1 MKDTLLHQ
9 SGVVNPEYEE
19 PLLDSLCRDV
29 SSTPPGDCEK
39 QDFGVSLRNALDPVT
54 ALPDHQWIIFR
65 ASYQKEKSIAD
76 DLTSKG
82 ILTYLPMHNV
92 YKRVG
97 KKLVHK
103 RRPMINSMLFAYTTF
118 ERASDFLAN
127 SGTKDSIPYLHYYY
141 DHTRKN
147 SYGRDIVA
155 TLSLHDMKQFV
166 KITSVDSDF
175 VKLIDQDREK
185 FRELL
190 PGQQVRI
197 MSGPFQGIIGK
208 YIRLHQHN
216 CVAIELPHIGMIH
229 TAYIPQHSIEVI
241 TE

>member
-1 MKDTLLHQ
+1 MKETLLHQ
-9 SGVVNPEYEE
+9 SGVVNPESEE
-19 PLLDSLCRDV
+19 PPLDSLRRDFL
-29 SSTPPGDCEK
+29 STPPEDCEK
-39 QDFGVSLRNALDPVT
+39 QDYGVSLRNALDPTT

-65 ASYQKEKSIAD
+65 VSYQKEETIAQY
-76 DLTSKG
+76 LLSKG
-82 ILTYLPMHNV
+82 ILTYVPMHYV

-97 KKLVHK
+97 KKLTRK
-103 RRPMINSMLFAYTTF
+103 RRPMINNMLFAYTTF
-118 ERASDFLAN
+118 GSASNYLAN
-127 SGTKDSIPYLHYYY
+127 SGTKESIPYLHYYY

-147 SYGRDIVA
+147 PYGSDIVA

-175 VKLIDQDREK
+175 VKLIDHDKEK
-185 FRELL
+185 YRELL

-197 MSGPFQGIIGK
+197 VSGPFQGIVGK

-216 CVAIELPHIGMIH
+216 CVAVELPYIGTIH
-229 TAYIPQHSIEVI
+229 TAYIPQHSIEPI